1 LIKLI
6 IFHAIFYRVLISL
19 IANGTT
25 YFFMGNLG
33 KTTPKYEIVDTT
45 VSSILV
51 KNGFIQH
58 FLC

>member
-1 LIKLI
+1 
-6 IFHAIFYRVLISL
+6 
-19 IANGTT
+19 
-25 YFFMGNLG
+25 MGNLG